1 MIWNNYQLASSRHQ
15 NAAEENIS
23 GGGGEGKRKK
33 GKTKNKGTG
42 TVYHRND
49 WTWTVTFIS
58 LKHENS
64 FQNVV

>member
-49 WTWTVTFIS
+49 
-58 LKHENS
+58 
-64 FQNVV
+64 